1 MTEFR
6 DEPAEVTVQSSDRP
20 FRGRVWDVHN
30 DTIRFGDET
39 LHRHYIAHPG
49 AAAVIALDEN
59 DQILI
64 LQQYRHPIRERD
76 WEVPAGL
83 LDVPG
88 EDPMLAA
95 QRELAEEV
103 DLQAARWDH
112 LVSFTQTPGSSS
124 EVIHLYLA
132 RELTPTVTDFVRTGE
147 EAEIEPHWVALD
159 EAVSAG
165 LAGRFRNGTLV
176 LGALAT
182 AEFLRRERA
191 I

>member
-6 DEPAEVTVQSSDRP
+6 DEPADVTIQNTDRP

-30 DTIRFGDET
+30 DTILFGDET

-49 AAAVIALDEN
+49 AAAVVALDEH
-59 DQILI
+59 DQMLI

-88 EDPMLAA
+88 EDPILAA

-103 DLQAARWDH
+103 DLQATKWDH
-112 LVSFTQTPGSSS
+112 LVSFTPTPGSSS

-132 RELTPTVTDFVRTGE
+132 RELSHLVTDYVREGE
-147 EAEIEPHWVALD
+147 EAEIEPHWVSLD
-159 EAVSAG
+159 DAVSAALTG
-165 LAGRFRNGTLV
+165 QFRNGTLV

-191 I
+191 V

>member
-6 DEPAEVTVQSSDRP
+6 DEPADVTIQNTDRP

-30 DTIRFGDET
+30 DTILFGDET

-49 AAAVIALDEN
+49 AAAVVALDEH
-59 DQILI
+59 DQMLI

-88 EDPMLAA
+88 EDPILAA

-103 DLQAARWDH
+103 DLQATKWDH
-112 LVSFTQTPGSSS
+112 LVSFTPTPGSSS

-132 RELTPTVTDFVRTGE
+132 RELSHVVTDYVREGE
-147 EAEIEPHWVALD
+147 EAEIEPHWVSLD
-159 EAVSAG
+159 DAVSAALTG
-165 LAGRFRNGTLV
+165 QFRNGTLV

-191 I
+191 V

>member
-1 MTEFR
+1 MTKFR
-6 DEPAEVTVQSSDRP
+6 DEPADVTIQNTDRP

-30 DTIRFGDET
+30 DTILFGGET

-49 AAAVIALDEN
+49 AAAVVALDED

-88 EDPMLAA
+88 EDPIVAA

-103 DLQAARWDH
+103 DLQAATWDH
-112 LVSFTQTPGSSS
+112 LLSFTPTPGSSS
-124 EVIHLYLA
+124 EVIHVYLA
-132 RELTPTVTDFVRTGE
+132 RDLSHVVTDYVREGE
-147 EAEIEPHWVALD
+147 EAEIVPHWVSLD
-159 EAVSAG
+159 DAVSAA
-165 LAGRFRNGTLV
+165 LAGQFRNGTLA
-176 LGALAT
+176 LGALAA

-191 I
+191 A

>member
-1 MTEFR
+1 MTNLR
-6 DEPAEVTVQSSDRP
+6 DEPADVTIQESDRP
-20 FRGRVWDVHN
+20 FRGRVWDVRN
-30 DTIRFGDET
+30 DTILFGDET

-49 AAAVIALDEN
+49 AAAVIALDE
-59 DQILI
+59 DDRILV

-88 EDPMLAA
+88 EDPLLAA

-103 DLQAARWDH
+103 DLRAARWDH
-112 LVSFTQTPGSSS
+112 LVSFTPTPGSSS

-132 RELTPTVTDFVRTGE
+132 RELTAEVTDFVREGE
-147 EAEIEPHWVALD
+147 EAEIVPHWVDLGDAI
-159 EAVSAG
+159 SAG
-165 LAGRFRNGTLV
+165 LAGQFRNGTLV

-191 I
+191 V